1 MLNPPQDL
9 GADGLRAFD
18 VASEQVSGFPDSERF
33 FDAVLAFARA
43 IDMLESVRRE
53 WVDYGRPWVTTNPNG
68 AEGVHP
74 LVKLIRDL
82 EADAHRARKALKLEP
97 DAIKRAGPGRP
108 PGSSSSPD
116 RKAPPPVVKLA
127 KPS

>member
-1 MLNPPQDL
+1 VLNPPQDL
-9 GADGLRAFD
+9 GPDGLRAFD
-18 VASEQVSGFPDSERF
+18 VASEQVAGFPDSERF

-108 PGSSSSPD
+108 PGSPSSPD